1 MSFGDRSSFDRR
13 FGNAISVTYVEA
25 FPWRLF
31 QHQRSARLAPRLT
44 GPIMLS
50 RKELMYGKIAMLE
63 SIVKDMLIGGF
74 LAAPNPDA
82 AAEDYAER
90 RKTLP
95 QGFDVDPRFEIARQ
109 EVWNAFLDEVVVGV
123 RRSRKKV

>member
-1 MSFGDRSSFDRR
+1 
-13 FGNAISVTYVEA
+13 
-25 FPWRLF
+25 
-31 QHQRSARLAPRLT
+31 
-44 GPIMLS
+44 MLS

-63 SIVKDMLIGGF
+63 SVVKDMLIGGF

-82 AAEDYAER
+82 AAEDYAEH
-90 RKTLP
+90 RKMPP

-123 RRSRKKV
+123 RRSRKV